1 MRAGENK
8 DVLDNPPKKEGI
20 GGMLTNEQI
29 QHFDQ
34 EGYLVFE
41 SLIQGEKL
49 EGYTYLSLI
58 FYRVSEIVPI

>member
-1 MRAGENK
+1 
-8 DVLDNPPKKEGI
+8 
-20 GGMLTNEQI
+20 MLTNEQI